1 MGSRQYLRVRL
12 VSCGCFDRQMC
23 DEITN
28 IMSAKAN
35 FEVLLNPFEEE
46 LHAPVP
52 PTNLRKLEGRSIMA
66 VFEL

>member
-1 MGSRQYLRVRL
+1 
-12 VSCGCFDRQMC
+12 MC